1 MITKEQYNEAV
12 KVITQYENELF
23 EEYSKTVKYRNEH
36 LPNLLKTEIED
47 LDLPVRA
54 YFCLRKSNIKSLAE
68 LVVISKTAI
77 SKSHKFTKKSI
88 VDIEAMLHSKGL
100 SFGMNLNGMK
110 NIVNDTK

>member
-47 LDLPVRA
+47 LDLSVKA
-54 YFCLRKSNIKSLAE
+54 FNCLKASKINSLSQ
-68 LVVISKTAI
+68 LVKLNRN
-77 SKSHKFTKKSI
+77 
-88 VDIEAMLHSKGL
+88 DILNFRNFGKRSLVEVEAMLHSKGL

-110 NIVNDTK
+110 NMVNDTP